1 IVQPGGQSFDGSP
14 VEVDVPAGHPVAWE
28 LKGELANADR
38 GEGDGVVC
46 GHIDALVNGR
56 WRAAGEQGGKQ
67 GWKYP

>member
-28 LKGELANADR
+28 LKGELTYADR

-56 WRAAGEQGGKQ
+56 WRTAGGQGGKQ